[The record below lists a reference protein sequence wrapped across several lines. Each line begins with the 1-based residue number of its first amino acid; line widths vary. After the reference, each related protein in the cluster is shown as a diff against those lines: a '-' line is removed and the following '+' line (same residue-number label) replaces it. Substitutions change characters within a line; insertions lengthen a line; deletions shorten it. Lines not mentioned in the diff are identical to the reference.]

1 MIAKPKNPFA
11 KQQEL
16 TSIVHL
22 MGGAETQGML
32 DNDIFLAEMQLYSE
46 LKNQKILEKE
56 DRQKIE
62 ILKKSV
68 IKGFLISNILAGFL
82 NRLLTKIKTSKY
94 DFMNAY
100 FLLRLLARLS
110 IFALFNLNLFLV
122 QSINIEDLRYDLNK
136 KYIPR
141 YTEYM
146 RTGGH
151 PMAILNQKYFEDPDV
166 TQEEKDMCVKFQKM
180 SQGPM
185 MPGGPR
191 I

>member
-1 MIAKPKNPFA
+1 MITKPTNPFA
-11 KQQEL
+11 KQQEP
-16 TSIVHL
+16 TSIVYL
-22 MGGAETQGML
+22 MGGAETQGMQM
-32 DNDIFLAEMQLYSE
+32 NDIFMAEMQLYSE

-62 ILKKSV
+62 IFKKSA

-82 NRLLTKIKTSKY
+82 NRLLTNIKTRKY
-94 DFMNAY
+94 DFMNSY
-100 FLLRLLARLS
+100 FPVRLLARLS
-110 IFALFNLNLFLV
+110 IFALINFNLYGIQNRNLE
-122 QSINIEDLRYDLNK
+122 NLRYELNK

-151 PMAILNQKYFEDPDV
+151 PMAILNQKFLEDPDV